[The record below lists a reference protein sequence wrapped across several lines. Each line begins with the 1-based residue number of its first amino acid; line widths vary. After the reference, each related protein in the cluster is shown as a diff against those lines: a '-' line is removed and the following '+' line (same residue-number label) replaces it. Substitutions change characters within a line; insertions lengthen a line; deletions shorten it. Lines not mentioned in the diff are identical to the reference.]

1 MQMNLREFTEAVD
14 QETKEMSSE
23 ELWLLV
29 HSLARKVPEDARE
42 EFLDLVRGA
51 RKKETWD
58 GENTYDTA
66 AVAREMDRKDINAA
80 IGRLEDQFHE
90 IEKGTLALR
99 AEGYE
104 DYSSGYWDPDWVYE
118 YEDPEGIG
126 AIFEQADNLIQ
137 HCVNDGFYEEAVKL
151 FDLAVGTEVYADD
164 DSGDGI
170 FLSLG
175 DLADEHIV
183 SVDCKRLIENG
194 LYAVYQNTEPDQRAQ
209 EMYAYLT
216 SDLLRGTRLE
226 DVLRVGREELEGQEM
241 FWRSWIRLLTDKPGD
256 TAGKYLEEAVLFQC
270 TEKEMIEAA
279 HKAAP
284 IHPGLYLAVVKKLAG
299 NNAACALDT
308 GRTALKE
315 IDGKYR
321 IRGSVALATAEAAL
335 KTGERKLAERCW
347 LEAFRSDTTAVN
359 YLRIAA
365 ECGDPGEYRKE
376 LTQAIDSCKPDFGD
390 DDREYS
396 DYENRYESYQE
407 TETNSMHEK
416 ERFLLCFLNGD
427 FDAAMEKCAKV
438 KEGLGWT
445 DHVIKCG
452 LPLFLLLLLK
462 NDTPA
467 AGCREQ
473 IRAAAYEMRFQKKDY
488 ETGLCKEPGS
498 QEKSAG
504 EENADAF
511 EKAFSKWK
519 ARQVISAEQEE
530 KYLVQLE
537 RLIHMRVKAIVSGQH
552 RNHYNNVA
560 ALAAALGEVKES
572 RGELFAKDRILL
584 NYREEFPRHSSFHAQ
599 LRAYGMPDT
608 RKR

>member
-1 MQMNLREFTEAVD
+1 MQMNLRKFTEAVD
-14 QETKEMSSE
+14 RETKEMSSE
-23 ELWLLV
+23 ELWFLV
-29 HSLARKVPEDARE
+29 HGLARKVPENARE
-42 EFLDLVRGA
+42 EFLDLIGRA
-51 RKKETWD
+51 RKKET
-58 GENTYDTA
+58 
-66 AVAREMDRKDINAA
+66 
-80 IGRLEDQFHE
+80 
-90 IEKGTLALR
+90 

-104 DYSSGYWDPDWVYE
+104 DYSLESWDPDWVYE

-126 AIFEQADNLIQ
+126 EIFEQTDNLIQ

-170 FLSLG
+170 FLSLR
-175 DLADEHIV
+175 DLVGEHLA

-216 SDLLRGTRLE
+216 SDLIRGTRLE
-226 DVLRVGREELEGQEM
+226 DVLSVGREELEGQEM

-256 TAGKYLEEAVLFQC
+256 TAGKYLEEAVLLQC
-270 TEKEMIEAA
+270 TEEEMIEAA

-299 NNAACALDT
+299 NNAACALNT

-315 IDGKYR
+315 IDVKYR
-321 IRGSVALATAEAAL
+321 IRGNVALATAEAAL
-335 KTGERKLAERCW
+335 KTGERKLAEQCW
-347 LEAFRSDTTAVN
+347 LEAYRSDTTAVN

-365 ECGDPGEYRKE
+365 ECGNPGQYWKE
-376 LTQAIDSCKPDFGD
+376 LTQAIDSCKRDSGG

-396 DYENRYESYQE
+396 DYGSRYESYHE
-407 TETNSMHEK
+407 IETNSMNEK
-416 ERFLLCFLNGD
+416 ERFLLCFLSGD

-438 KEGLGWT
+438 QEGLGWT
-445 DHVIKCG
+445 GHVIKCG
-452 LPLFLLLLLK
+452 IPLFLLLLLK
-462 NDTPA
+462 SGTPA

-473 IRAAAYEMRFQKKDY
+473 VWTAAYEMEFRKKDY

-511 EKAFSKWK
+511 EAAFSKWK
-519 ARQVISAEQEE
+519 ARQAVSAEQEE

-537 RLIHMRVKAIVSGQH
+537 RLIHIRVKAIVSGQH
-552 RNHYNNVA
+552 RNHYSSVA

-584 NYREEFPRHSSFHAQ
+584 NYRAEFPRHSSFHAQ

>member
-14 QETKEMSSE
+14 RETKEMSRE
-23 ELWLLV
+23 ELWLLA

-42 EFLDLVRGA
+42 EFLDLIGRA
-51 RKKETWD
+51 RKKEAGD
-58 GENTYDTA
+58 GENTYDIT
-66 AVAREMDRKDINAA
+66 AVAKEKDREDIRAMAA
-80 IGRLEDQFHE
+80 RLEEQFHE
-90 IEKGTLALR
+90 IEECTLALQ

-104 DYSSGYWDPDWVYE
+104 DYSSGYWDPDWLYE

-126 AIFEQADNLIQ
+126 EIFEQTDNLIE

-164 DSGDGI
+164 GGGDGI
-170 FLSLG
+170 FLSLR
-175 DLADEHIV
+175 DLVDEHLA
-183 SVDCKRLIENG
+183 SVDCDRLILNG

-226 DVLRVGREELEGQEM
+226 AVLSVGREELEGQEM
-241 FWRSWIRLLTDKPGD
+241 FWKSWIRLLTDKSGD

-270 TEKEMIEAA
+270 ADAEMIEAA
-279 HKAAP
+279 HKAVSL
-284 IHPGLYLAVVKKLAG
+284 HPGLYLAVVKKLAES
-299 NNAACALDT
+299 NAACALDT

-315 IDGKYR
+315 IDAKYR

-335 KTGERKLAERCW
+335 KTGERKLAEQCW

-365 ECGDPGEYRKE
+365 ECGDPGQYREE
-376 LTQAIDSCKPDFGD
+376 LAQAINSCKPDSGD
-390 DDREYS
+390 DYRAFSNYG
-396 DYENRYESYQE
+396 NRYESYQE
-407 TETNSMHEK
+407 IETNSIHGK
-416 ERFLLCFLNGD
+416 ERFLLNFLSGD
-427 FDAAMEKCAKV
+427 FDAAMEECAKV
-438 KEGLGWT
+438 QKGLGWT
-445 DHVIKCG
+445 GHVIKCG

-462 NDTPA
+462 SSTPA

-473 IRAAAYEMRFQKKDY
+473 VRTAAYEMRFQKKDY
-488 ETGLCKEPGS
+488 EKGLCKGPGS
-498 QEKSAG
+498 QEPSAG
-504 EENADAF
+504 EENADIF

-537 RLIHMRVKAIVSGQH
+537 RLIHMRVRAIVSGQH
-552 RNHYNNVA
+552 RNHYGSVA

-584 NYREEFPRHSSFHAQ
+584 NYRAEFPRHSSFHAE